1 MFNQYTLI
9 SKTLDI
15 KGNLSWAQ
23 KIKAIVFSDSLH
35 GRFLEGTER
44 IYIMLLVE
52 FILPIKIQLRHFMQR
67 ERRILWKKT
76 YTGSPSMNIISTIK

>member
-1 MFNQYTLI
+1 M
-9 SKTLDI
+9 

-44 IYIMLLVE
+44 IYIMLLGRIYSTNQNTIE
-52 FILPIKIQLRHFMQR
+52 AFYAYKQR